1 MINMMEREIFV
12 FVVAV
17 ACAFACTA
25 ALFPALIF
33 AFARTVAPIFAA
45 VLALTPTLT
54 LATASIAAEDLPT
67 PQSSQ
72 PSSPAKPSC
81 SPSSRTFHFTFD
93 ADTGGQGDAQRVRS
107 GKIPLKTCQRKRS
120 GKRKQHTKVAA

>member
-1 MINMMEREIFV
+1 MMEREIFA

-17 ACAFACTA
+17 ACAFACTV

-67 PQSSQ
+67 PPIEPAIE
-72 PSSPAKPSC
+72 PS
-81 SPSSRTFHFTFD
+81 
-93 ADTGGQGDAQRVRS
+93 
-107 GKIPLKTCQRKRS
+107 KTILL
-120 GKRKQHTKVAA
+120 TKLSNFSFYL